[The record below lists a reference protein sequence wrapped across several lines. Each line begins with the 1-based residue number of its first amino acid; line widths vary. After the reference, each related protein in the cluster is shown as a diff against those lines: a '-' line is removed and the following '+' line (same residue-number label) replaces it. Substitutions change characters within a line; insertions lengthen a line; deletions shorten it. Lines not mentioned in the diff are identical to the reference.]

1 MAKTNKHKAL
11 KIILLI
17 TLFLLLAG
25 GYKFYDYYKII
36 YKPNIELNKNSKY
49 FYIYSNYNYND
60 VKNNLIKNNIIIN
73 ENSFDWVAEKKH
85 YKKNIKPG
93 RYLIKNNIS
102 NNELINLLRSGKQKP
117 VKVTFNN
124 IRTLEQ
130 LAGKIS
136 KNLECDS
143 IEIIE
148 KLKSHETIQKYGFN
162 KYTIISMFIPNTYEF
177 YWNTNADKFIS
188 RMAKEYKKFWTSE
201 RKQKARN
208 IKLSQSQVSTLASIV
223 EQETHKND
231 EKPTVAGVYINRLNR
246 GIPLQADPTII
257 YAVGDFSIKRVLNK
271 HLKIKSPY
279 NTYLNKGLPPGPICI
294 PSISSIDAV
303 LNYKKH
309 NYIFFCAKED
319 FSGYHNFART
329 LAEHNANARR
339 YQQALKRLKIF
350 K

>member
-1 MAKTNKHKAL
+1 MAKKNKII
-11 KIILLI
+11 KIILLAI
-17 TLFLLLAG
+17 LILLTIGA
-25 GYKFYDYYKII
+25 YKFYDYYKII
-36 YKPNIELNKNSKY
+36 YKPNVKLSSPNKY
-49 FYIYSNYNYND
+49 FYIYSNYNFND
-60 VKNNLIKNNIIIN
+60 VKNNLVKNHIIIN

-102 NNELINLLRSGKQKP
+102 NNELINLLRSGEQSP

-124 IRTLEQ
+124 VRTIEQ
-130 LAGKIS
+130 LSGKVS
-136 KNLECDS
+136 KYLECDS
-143 IEIIE
+143 TQIIDL
-148 KLKSHETIQKYGFN
+148 LKDPKTIKKYGFN

-177 YWNTNADKFIS
+177 YWNTSANNFLK
-188 RMAKEYKKFWTSE
+188 RMAKEYKHFWNNK
-201 RKQKARN
+201 RKQKALN
-208 IKLSQSQVSTLASIV
+208 IGFTQSQVSTLASIV

-231 EKPTVAGVYINRLNR
+231 EKPIIAGVYINRLHK
-246 GIPLQADPTII
+246 GIPLQADPTVI
-257 YAVGDFSIKRVLNK
+257 YAAKDFSIKRVLKK
-271 HLKIKSPY
+271 HLQIKSPY

-329 LAEHNANARR
+329 LAEHNINARK
-339 YQQALKRLKIF
+339 YQQRLKELKIY